1 MFSRIIILCFISII
15 SSNNC
20 KLDSIAYINKIE
32 KMLTEYE
39 IQDSVMDEIKFE
51 SCNLVIIGKN
61 IYGYSVKLDSTAAN
75 AFFKMKDSAKKD
87 SIEFRIVSAFRSFDY
102 QKNII
107 NRKLSKGR
115 SIGSILKEN
124 TLPGFSEHHTGY
136 AVDFVSKNSNSL
148 STNFESTDEFKW
160 LINNAN
166 RFGFYL
172 SYPKNNESGIM
183 YEPWH
188 WCFRE

>member
-1 MFSRIIILCFISII
+1 MLFRIIIICSISILF
-15 SSNNC
+15 SNNC
-20 KLDSIAYINKIE
+20 KLDSVAYINKVD
-32 KMLTEYE
+32 KMLSEYA
-39 IQDSVMDEIKFE
+39 IQDSVMDDIKFE

-61 IYGYSVKLDSTAAN
+61 IYGYSVKLDSIAAN
-75 AFFKMKDSAKKD
+75 AFFNMRDSAKKD
-87 SIEFRIVSAFRSFDY
+87 SIEFRVVSAFRSFDY

-107 NRKLSKGR
+107 NRKLSRGR
-115 SIGSILKEN
+115 SIESILKEN

-148 STNFESTDEFKW
+148 SANFETTEEFKW

-166 RFGFYL
+166 RFGFHL
-172 SYPKNNESGIM
+172 SYPKNNKRDIM

-188 WCFRE
+188 WCFRQ